1 MVLRHHGDLSH
12 RGPVSILVI
21 WIAIALLSAIWLHTS
36 ISLDKWKNA
45 AILVSL
51 HGVYFLSL
59 VFKGSS
65 TYVRRRAML
74 EIEVGSMF
82 YFKMFDSDIQY
93 FFRFSLNIFK
103 ERQSLLGTNYV
114 RFHDDIQMEALGQA
128 QDDAPWLSKLL
139 FYWVNPLIDK
149 GLSGNLKS
157 IDDLFDLPESLSI
170 SNTAERLQNAITQ
183 TISLFRALHRVFG
196 LEFYSIGLLRFLADM
211 LSFTGP
217 ILLNGLLSHKSSDQ
231 TETDLKS
238 YAYAFG
244 LFATTLIGKIQ
255 LVDANTFFNE
265 CNKSMNSIFR
275 CIHGHSFQLANVIN
289 KSEDANGHHNSHI
302 S

>member
-1 MVLRHHGDLSH
+1 
-12 RGPVSILVI
+12 
-21 WIAIALLSAIWLHTS
+21 
-36 ISLDKWKNA
+36 
-45 AILVSL
+45 
-51 HGVYFLSL
+51 
-59 VFKGSS
+59 
-65 TYVRRRAML
+65 
-74 EIEVGSMF
+74 
-82 YFKMFDSDIQY
+82 MFDSDCQY
-93 FFRFSLNIFK
+93 FFRFSINIFE
-103 ERQSLLGTNYV
+103 ERQSLLGTHYV

-128 QDDAPWLSKLL
+128 QDDAPCLSKLL

-183 TISLFRALHRVFG
+183 VISLFRALHRVFG

-231 TETDLKS
+231 TETDLRS
-238 YAYAFG
+238 YAFAFG

-255 LVDANTFFNE
+255 LVDDNANSSTFLMYEF
-265 CNKSMNSIFR
+265 NKSIDSR